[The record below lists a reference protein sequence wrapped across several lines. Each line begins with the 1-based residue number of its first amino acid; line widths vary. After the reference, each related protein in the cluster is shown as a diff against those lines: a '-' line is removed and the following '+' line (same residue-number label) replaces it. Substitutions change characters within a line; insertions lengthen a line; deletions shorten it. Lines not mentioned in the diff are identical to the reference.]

1 METPFAAGSRS
12 FDNQDSGFDLRTNT
26 VIENAKGK
34 LVWRLAKMIVDD
46 PTTASL
52 MHTLYGSEAFPPTG
66 KLSFDMRERDEPSLF
81 PLPAD
86 VDIERLEAIVHL
98 NA

>member
-1 METPFAAGSRS
+1 MIPQPPPSCTRFTAAR
-12 FDNQDSGFDLRTNT
+12 
-26 VIENAKGK
+26 
-34 LVWRLAKMIVDD
+34 
-46 PTTASL
+46 
-52 MHTLYGSEAFPPTG
+52 HFPPTG

-81 PLPAD
+81 PLPAE